1 MEDSK
6 EAGHG
11 MKAVDVFAA
20 VLKYFEADLLKRNE
34 CRNFDKDLKSSDIHW
49 VITVPAILDLKA
61 KQFMKHVAAKVMF
74 RVCVKCGARS
84 V

>member
-34 CRNFDKDLKSSDIHW
+34 YRDFDKDLKSNDIHW